1 VHITTFSTFAL
12 DCYNMDGADSEVLDT
27 LVFSHSLF

>member
-12 DCYNMDGADSEVLDT
+12 DCYNMDGAEVLDT